1 MNTAA
6 RKIAGIGMMPAL
18 PAPSS
23 VYQDPS
29 VVTGNP
35 FASTAAIP

>member
-23 VYQDPS
+23 VPLLFLTEKKYP
-29 VVTGNP
+29 
-35 FASTAAIP
+35 